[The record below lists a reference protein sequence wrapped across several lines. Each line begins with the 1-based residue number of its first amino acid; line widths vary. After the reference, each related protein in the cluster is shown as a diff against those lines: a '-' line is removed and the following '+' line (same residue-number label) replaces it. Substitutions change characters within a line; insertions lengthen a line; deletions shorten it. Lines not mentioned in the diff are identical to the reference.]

1 MKTIE
6 SLSHWDGSYQKG
18 GGVLLNTQSFTV
30 QELVLLINVLT
41 IKFNC
46 KCSLHKS
53 RQYYNIYISAK
64 SIRKLIPELV
74 PFFGIHQIINLLEGR
89 GKLERHPNIKNV
101 LIILGL
107 SSN

>member
-41 IKFNC
+41 IQFNC

-89 GKLERHPNIKNV
+89 GKLERHPNIKN
-101 LIILGL
+101 
-107 SSN
+107 